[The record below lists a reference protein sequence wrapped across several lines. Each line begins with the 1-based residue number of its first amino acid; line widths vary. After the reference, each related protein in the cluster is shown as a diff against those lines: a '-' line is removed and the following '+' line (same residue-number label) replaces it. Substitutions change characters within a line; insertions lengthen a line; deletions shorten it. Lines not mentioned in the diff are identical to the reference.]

1 MSLSEIFIM
10 NINEASW
17 LILGHWMD
25 RSIWK
30 SRTLLD
36 HQRSAPQF
44 LIGRKSGSQQRPWQV
59 KLDGEKQKTSHQMLI
74 WREVTMLF
82 FIRKKIMIHW
92 VHMFLKQ
99 AKFTAGNGWSFLDC
113 RLNCPKVTAS
123 QNHVSNAMALHLVIQ
138 LAMTG
143 ETLTELDVA
152 PSDSLCLG
160 VFLDALPKLNSE
172 VVYPWKNDG

>member
-17 LILGHWMD
+17 LILGHLMD
-25 RSIWK
+25 WSIWK
-30 SRTLLD
+30 SGTLVD
-36 HQRSAPQF
+36 HQRSTRNF
-44 LIGRKSGSQQRPWQV
+44 FIGSQQRPWQV
-59 KLDGEKQKTSHQMLI
+59 KLDREKQKTSHQMLI

-99 AKFTAGNGWSFLDC
+99 AKFTAGNVWSFSDC
-113 RLNCPKVTAS
+113 RFVCRKVTAS

-160 VFLDALPKLNSE
+160 VFLDALPKLNNE
-172 VVYPWKNDG
+172 VVYPGKNDG